1 MLDTP
6 VAPPALA
13 SLDNDGT
20 CGSNFKQS
28 DTILLGPLGE
38 YGAVFQDSAVGG
50 ATPVTPTL
58 VAFPLLP
65 GSAAI
70 DAGAGSQIKALG
82 APAGDCPFS
91 DQRGVRRPVG
101 SACDIGAFES
111 QGFTLAKVGGDEQST
126 LWGSVFAA
134 PLAATVSSSHDEP
147 VDGGVVTFTG
157 PLSGAGALPITQT
170 ATIASGAVSVTVA
183 ANSAVGAYSVTVAAS
198 GAQPVAF
205 SLANVKRATQ
215 TSVQSSLN
223 PAPYSQPV
231 TITASVAASGMTAA
245 AQATA
250 PTGQVRF
257 SDATGE
263 LATVNVVNG
272 VAAFSRDT
280 WAVGTHTITV
290 EYLGDTLF
298 AGSSSSPLAQVVG
311 KHGTATSLASA
322 PNPAQAGASV
332 VMTATVAKQIGV
344 LIALPPANPT
354 GQVQFRIAGGDVL
367 GTAGLAGATAVFTK
381 SDFARGVYTIVAEYL
396 GDTNYA
402 ASSAEPVQ
410 QVVSPPLTA
419 RNDAAGTL
427 QGEAVQ
433 IDPLAND
440 SDPAGGGLT
449 VAAVTQPASGS
460 VAINSRDKTVTY
472 TPDPAFTGL
481 VTFTYTARDIYGITD
496 EALVAVVVSAVD
508 ETGHAPQIGV
518 IDNEAGSTHD
528 FDSGRFQT
536 QVQVPAGSYP
546 TPLGDKEIFYL
557 AYTQVV
563 TPTGD
568 VTQPPGAFTFA
579 GMLFHLSAFV
589 NGTDLGHY
597 EFPSPLTLVIAYDPA
612 LLGGLSEQLLTP
624 FYWNGTAWVND
635 GMSITHIDTTAHRIT
650 IQIWHLSEFAFFA
663 RPPLNTPSY
672 LFLPVVT
679 NRNDPA
685 AVLEATNGAPAATE
699 PAAATPVEAVT
710 DEPAAEATP
719 EAQAP
724 DVATPET
731 EATPPAPAEED
742 VEPGAPADEPAADP
756 TVAPD
761 ATPDAPAATA
771 DTVRDAEPTPDEMDA
786 APSLRLHLPLIAR

>member
-1 MLDTP
+1 M
-6 VAPPALA
+6 
-13 SLDNDGT
+13 
-20 CGSNFKQS
+20 
-28 DTILLGPLGE
+28 
-38 YGAVFQDSAVGG
+38 
-50 ATPVTPTL
+50 
-58 VAFPLLP
+58 
-65 GSAAI
+65 
-70 DAGAGSQIKALG
+70 
-82 APAGDCPFS
+82 
-91 DQRGVRRPVG
+91 
-101 SACDIGAFES
+101 
-111 QGFTLAKVGGDEQST
+111 
-126 LWGSVFAA
+126 
-134 PLAATVSSSHDEP
+134 
-147 VDGGVVTFTG
+147 
-157 PLSGAGALPITQT
+157 
-170 ATIASGAVSVTVA
+170 
-183 ANSAVGAYSVTVAAS
+183 
-198 GAQPVAF
+198 
-205 SLANVKRATQ
+205 
-215 TSVQSSLN
+215 
-223 PAPYSQPV
+223 
-231 TITASVAASGMTAA
+231 
-245 AQATA
+245 
-250 PTGQVRF
+250 
-257 SDATGE
+257 
-263 LATVNVVNG
+263 
-272 VAAFSRDT
+272 
-280 WAVGTHTITV
+280 
-290 EYLGDTLF
+290 
-298 AGSSSSPLAQVVG
+298 
-311 KHGTATSLASA
+311 
-322 PNPAQAGASV
+322 
-332 VMTATVAKQIGV
+332 
-344 LIALPPANPT
+344 
-354 GQVQFRIAGGDVL
+354 QFRIAGGDVL
-367 GTAGLAGATAVFTK
+367 GTVTLAGDTAVFTK

-396 GDTNYA
+396 GD
-402 ASSAEPVQ
+402 ASYSGSTSAGVQ

-460 VAINSRDKTVTY
+460 VAIDGGAKTVTY

-481 VTFTYTARDIYGITD
+481 VTFTYTMRDIYGITD

-508 ETGHAPQIGV
+508 ATGHAPQIGV

-612 LLGGLSEQLLTP
+612 LLGDLSELLLTP

-663 RPPLNTPSY
+663 RPPQTTPSY
-672 LFLPVVT
+672 LFLPAVV
-679 NRNDPA
+679 NGSNLAPVQEA
-685 AVLEATNGAPAATE
+685 ADGAPAATE

-786 APSLRLHLPLIAR
+786 APSLQLHLPLIAR